1 MELPPEID
9 AKRVIVPGGA
19 YRKLHGY
26 GTEDKGPKP
35 RFFFILNKI
44 PENDK
49 DLIIVTS
56 TTQISSRYK
65 ARYYKVLVRVSP
77 NEYNSLPEESLIDC
91 NSAEKIPKSN
101 IVNWIKDQKITPL
114 PPLPDSVLNR
124 LRDAIKHSSN
134 LNTKEKRL
142 VLGSDMNIEQE
153 SQ

>member
-26 GTEDKGPKP
+26 GTETKGPQR
-35 RFFFILNKI
+35 RFFFILNKN

-49 DLIIVTS
+49 DLIVVTS
-56 TTQISSRYK
+56 TLQKTSRRR
-65 ARYYKVLVRVSP
+65 ARYYKVLVTVSP

-101 IVNWIKDQKITPL
+101 IVNWIKD
-114 PPLPDSVLNR
+114 
-124 LRDAIKHSSN
+124 
-134 LNTKEKRL
+134 
-142 VLGSDMNIEQE
+142 
-153 SQ
+153 